1 MVKVSVPPQLRQWHR
16 NGERGVALITV
27 LLITAILAGLTTQIL
42 SSHNLVINQHQ
53 NTFEHAQALEY
64 ALGAEEL
71 VRQAL
76 YDDAVNSGP
85 NVDHLDEVWAQPVL
99 PLDLDGVGI
108 MQAYVIDLHRCL
120 NLNNLANDANNQD
133 FERLQRLIERLNL
146 SPNFADLIKDW
157 IDADQIV
164 SGLGAEDLA
173 YQVKQPPHLAANQTM
188 RDLSELNLLIDVSNE
203 DIQTLTGQVCVL
215 PDTQSKINVNTADA
229 LTLSV
234 LDPGIAVGEAE
245 ALVDQFRNYQN
256 VTDFVSANPA
266 FLGVQSK
273 LSVTSEYFL
282 MQAQAQLSQS
292 RVSLTSLFRR
302 DLSNGQV
309 TLLQRDFGKTF
320 RASAKADSD
329 PI

>member
-1 MVKVSVPPQLRQWHR
+1 MDNSIYAEQPARR
-16 NGERGVALITV
+16 NAHGERGVALITV
-27 LLITAILAGLTTQIL
+27 LLITAILVGLTTQIL

-85 NVDHLDEVWAQPVL
+85 NVDHLAEIWAQPVL
-99 PLDLDGVGI
+99 PLDLDGVGV
-108 MQAYVIDLHRCL
+108 MQAYVIDLNRCF
-120 NLNNLANDANNQD
+120 NLNTLADDPSNLN
-133 FERLQRLIERLNL
+133 FERLQRLTERLNV

-157 IDADQIV
+157 VDEDQTV
-164 SGLGAEDLA
+164 SGLGAEDSA
-173 YQVKQPPHLAANQTM
+173 YQIKRPPHLAANQAM
-188 RDLSELNLLIDVSNE
+188 RDLSELNMLVDVSGE
-203 DIQTLTGQVCVL
+203 DIQTLIGQVCLL
-215 PDTQSKINVNTADA
+215 PETQSKINVNTADA
-229 LTLSV
+229 VTLAM
-234 LDPGIAVGEAE
+234 LDPGISVADAE
-245 ALVDQFRNYQN
+245 ALVQQTRNYQD

-266 FLGVQSK
+266 FLSVQSE

-282 MQAQAQLSQS
+282 MRAQAQLSQS

-320 RASAKADSD
+320 RGNSTADSD
-329 PI
+329 SS

>member
-1 MVKVSVPPQLRQWHR
+1 
-16 NGERGVALITV
+16 
-27 LLITAILAGLTTQIL
+27 
-42 SSHNLVINQHQ
+42 
-53 NTFEHAQALEY
+53 
-64 ALGAEEL
+64 
-71 VRQAL
+71 
-76 YDDAVNSGP
+76 
-85 NVDHLDEVWAQPVL
+85 
-99 PLDLDGVGI
+99 
-108 MQAYVIDLHRCL
+108 
-120 NLNNLANDANNQD
+120 
-133 FERLQRLIERLNL
+133 
-146 SPNFADLIKDW
+146 
-157 IDADQIV
+157 
-164 SGLGAEDLA
+164 
-173 YQVKQPPHLAANQTM
+173 M

-229 LTLSV
+229 LTLSM

-266 FLGVQSK
+266 FLAVQSK

-320 RASAKADSD
+320 RANAKADSD
-329 PI
+329 SI

>member
-108 MQAYVIDLHRCL
+108 MQAYVIDLNRCL

-146 SPNFADLIKDW
+146 SPNFAYLIKDW

-188 RDLSELNLLIDVSNE
+188 RDLSEMNLLIDVSNE

-229 LTLSV
+229 LTLSM

>member
-1 MVKVSVPPQLRQWHR
+1 MAKGIDARQRAHGHAHR
-16 NGERGVALITV
+16 ERGVALISV
-27 LLITAILAGLTTQIL
+27 LLITAILVGLTTQIL

-85 NVDHLDEVWAQPVL
+85 NVDHLEEIWAQPTV
-99 PLDLDGVGI
+99 PLDLDGAGV
-108 MQAYVIDLHRCL
+108 MQAYVIDLHRCF
-120 NLNNLANDANNQD
+120 NLNNLADDSSGDN
-133 FERLQRLIERLNL
+133 FERLQRLTERLNV

-157 IDADQIV
+157 VDSDQTV
-164 SGLGAEDLA
+164 SGLGAEDSA
-173 YQVKQPPHLAANQTM
+173 YQIKRPAHLAANQAM
-188 RDLSELNLLIDVSNE
+188 RDLSELNMLVDVSRE
-203 DIQTLTGQVCVL
+203 DVQTLSAQVCLL

-229 LTLSV
+229 VTLAV
-234 LDPGIAVGEAE
+234 LDPGISVADAD
-245 ALVDQFRNYQN
+245 ALAQQSRNYQD

-266 FLGVQSK
+266 FLSVQSE

-282 MQAQAQLSQS
+282 MRAQAQLSQS

-302 DLSNGQV
+302 DPTNGQV

-320 RASAKADSD
+320 RPNSNSDSD
-329 PI
+329 SI